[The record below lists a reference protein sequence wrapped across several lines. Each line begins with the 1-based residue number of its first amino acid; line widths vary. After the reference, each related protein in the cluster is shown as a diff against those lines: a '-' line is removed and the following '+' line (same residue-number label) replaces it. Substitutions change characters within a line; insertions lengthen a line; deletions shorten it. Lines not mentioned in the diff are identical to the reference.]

1 MIKHKRLTIF
11 FLISFLLLSIFNN
24 LVFAEDNFILNYIK
38 KDKEIVVTTKHA
50 ELHIEKEYITK
61 EEIYNIADKIE
72 KGIRDLKNYLGNK
85 YLNYNFKKMGKIKY
99 YIKSGNKI
107 SYAIRSDKRIELY
120 HVHLKRSPY
129 IHETAHILLDE
140 NQFETPESWLVEG
153 LPEYLNAKFA
163 NYPKELLGNKN
174 NPDKLSQKYVKNSKY
189 KVVLDYFP
197 TKFHRNGDERWAF
210 YSFAGSFVKFIE
222 KNYGKEKLLKLYQLK
237 RKKTATISALE
248 DSGDKNLK
256 TKESVEQLLGKS
268 LEDLKEDWINS
279 LKSRGT

>member
-1 MIKHKRLTIF
+1 MKTYLKIF
-11 FLISFLLLSIFNN
+11 FVVLVCCLFISLFNN
-24 LVFAEDNFILNYIK
+24 IALAENNNVLDY
-38 KDKEIVVTTKHA
+38 KELKNEIIATTKHA
-50 ELHIEKEYITK
+50 ELHIEKEYITE

-72 KGIRDLKNYLGNK
+72 KGIKDLKNYLGDYNK
-85 YLNYNFKKMGKIKY
+85 YDFKEFGKIKY
-99 YIKSGNKI
+99 FIKSGNEI
-107 SYAIRSDKRIELY
+107 SHALRDSNSIELY
-120 HVHLKRSPY
+120 HVHLKQSPY

-174 NPDKLSQKYVKNSKY
+174 NPDKLSQKYIKNSKY
-189 KVVLDYFP
+189 KAVLDYFP
-197 TKFHRNGDERWAF
+197 TKFHRNADERWAF

-248 DSGDKNLK
+248 DSEEKNLE
-256 TKESVEQLLGKS
+256 TKEGVKQLLGKS
-268 LEDLKEDWINS
+268 LEDLKEEWINS